1 MKKESLMELVYIDT
15 PSHGYLKVSVSQL
28 SDLGLSNKDFSKCS
42 FKWKNYL
49 LLEEDCDAPSLIKWI
64 RAKHIPYK
72 IIETHV
78 DDLNEHFRLRVYN
91 N

>member
-1 MKKESLMELVYIDT
+1 MELVCINT
-15 PSHGYLKVSVSQL
+15 PSHGYLKVSVTQL
-28 SDLGLSNKDFSKCS
+28 SDLGLSNKDFSKYS

-49 LLEEDCDAPSLIKWI
+49 LLEEDCDAPSLLRWI
-64 RAKHIPYK
+64 RATHIPYK

-78 DDLNEHFRLRVYN
+78 ADLNEHFRLRGYN